1 MRKRNVG
8 VIQMEGKQ
16 VEIWNDDA
24 REEYNYSPC
33 KT

>member
-16 VEIWNDDA
+16 VEIWNEDA
-24 REEYNYSPC
+24 REESNYTRC